1 MPFRVTDK
9 RLLRI
14 LQCQNLV
21 HFKNGNNYNEYTAN
35 LLLKLCKLYLGL
47 YLMFVCVLYSASH
60 YYARPGV
67 RFSKDT
73 ETF

>member
-14 LQCQNLV
+14 LQSQNLV

-35 LLLKLCKLYLGL
+35 VLLKLCKLYLGL
-47 YLMFVCVLYSASH
+47 YLMFVCFLSSVSH